1 MVRQISIVQRTQR
14 GCRRSLVSLS
24 FWQWYRF
31 DLVPRHFR
39 EPALLPIAFG
49 LLDPRTGAGNEVP
62 PDVPFSIDRCAA
74 DEHDARIGCRVQRHL
89 GSLRENQH
97 AAGFSALL
105 ADADGAVDDIGG
117 AFRVLAR

>member
-1 MVRQISIVQRTQR
+1 
-14 GCRRSLVSLS
+14 
-24 FWQWYRF
+24 
-31 DLVPRHFR
+31 
-39 EPALLPIAFG
+39 
-49 LLDPRTGAGNEVP
+49 
-62 PDVPFSIDRCAA
+62 VPFSIDRCAA

-117 AFRVLAR
+117 AFRVLARQRQPASDRQRNIGIEQRQQRLDRRGFTIGIAGQNANAGAAEILFGQLQHTAPAAQQ